1 MPAFYSQSESSEI
14 SDSLEE
20 VQVGMV
26 SRLCAALFPPVCVF
40 CGRILLKEKDD
51 AAAFFSKKL
60 QICRNCLAILP
71 LRFPEERR
79 ISCLS
84 NPYEGDSAPDMQVLV
99 PFRYEDPIVQALR
112 AVKFH
117 DAPYIGIT
125 LSFFMSEALLAE
137 ASHFDAV
144 IPVPL
149 SSQRR
154 KKRGYN
160 QAELLAEPLA
170 RRMNVPYVP
179 AFLIRSR
186 HTRQQSRFSDP
197 ILRSVNICDAF
208 SVPDEF
214 DLEGLS
220 ILLVD
225 DVTTTGSTLHEAAV
239 TLYRK
244 GAGYVAGIVAASGR
258 M

>member
-1 MPAFYSQSESSEI
+1 MPAFYSPGESSEMP
-14 SDSLEE
+14 DSPED
-20 VQVGMV
+20 VHVGLA

-40 CGRILLKEKDD
+40 CGCILLKEKDD
-51 AAAFFSKKL
+51 AAAFFSEKL
-60 QICRNCLAILP
+60 QICRKCMAILP

-84 NPYEGDSAPDMQVLV
+84 NPYEGDPAPDMQVLV

-117 DAPYIGIT
+117 DAPYIGIS
-125 LSFFMSEALLAE
+125 LSFFMSEALLSQ
-137 ASHFDAV
+137 ASLFDAV

-149 SSQRR
+149 SSKRR
-154 KKRGYN
+154 KQRGYN

-170 RRMNVPYVP
+170 RRMNLPYIP

-197 ILRSVNICDAF
+197 VQRSANIFNAF

-244 GAGYVAGIVAASGR
+244 GARYVAGIAAASGR
-258 M
+258 I